1 VTLVIFCFVGW
12 SEELLSRGFHFRVFS
27 KGLNLPLGVI
37 LSSLY
42 FSYLHRH
49 NPGASFDYLLFIFVA
64 GLMFSFA
71 FLRTGQLWLAM
82 GLHAGWD
89 FFITVIFN
97 EGGINRLKIFSL
109 MDIRY
114 VNFPARYIAVIE
126 LFLLGVITLLVYF
139 YTINRKPEPLE
150 W

>member
-1 VTLVIFCFVGW
+1 M
-12 SEELLSRGFHFRVFS
+12 
-27 KGLNLPLGVI
+27 
-37 LSSLY
+37 
-42 FSYLHRH
+42 HRD
-49 NPGASFDYLLFIFVA
+49 NPGASFDFLLFVFVI

-97 EGGINRLKIFSL
+97 EGGLGGLKIFSL

-114 VNFPARYIAVIE
+114 VNFPTRVIVIE
-126 LFLLGVITLLVYF
+126 LFLLVVITILTYL
-139 YTINRKPEPLE
+139 YTMNRKPEPLE